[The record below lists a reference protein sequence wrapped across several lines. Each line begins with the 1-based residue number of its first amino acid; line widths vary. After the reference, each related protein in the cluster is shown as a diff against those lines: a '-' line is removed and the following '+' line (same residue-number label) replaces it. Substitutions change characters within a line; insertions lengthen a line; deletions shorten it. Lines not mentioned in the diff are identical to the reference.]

1 MVKCR
6 HCGAGVKVS
15 GLIDVSISS
24 DGLEDMFGQ
33 KIAE

>member
-6 HCGAGVKVS
+6 PCGAEIEVS